1 MPINTNTPSNYWQNQ
16 NAIQLANMTDTQRAI
31 YQATQQKQGRTNA
44 AITGGAGIADIIS
57 GGIGQRRAEGDIDM
71 LGAEGDSIREQMKNL
86 KAPGAM
92 DSETTAAAVRNAT
105 ILGGVSNQQDDSSEL
120 AAAKMAID
128 AGGDPANIQRALTE
142 ANERKDA
149 TERQQQQG
157 AFNQGL
163 GYAQQDARAG
173 YDQEMQGLGM
183 DYDENQ
189 RALQMAQQESL
200 MAQQQKQGGVQNAVS
215 GGMNFLQNDGI
226 NTIKGLFGGDDK
238 TTTGTGGAGMFGAKD
253 TPFGTGGLEGAPK
266 LFDGSVQGQGL
277 DQDQKFNMLRGPD
290 LTGVGVMS
298 NKNQLQ
304 RRSNLEDIFDY
315 KPYRE
320 SEDFQEPFSMDQ
332 WYGDAGT
339 SSLNPYTYEQGGA
352 VQATPGAFNHD
363 NGDGEFQTGE
373 NEILGFAQTANGLED
388 TGIRMTGGEFVINPE
403 QAKGMEKAYD
413 KAKKKKNPSKADL
426 MALFEAVR
434 FLDEPQFD
442 KADSIDG
449 WPFTV

>member
-1 MPINTNTPSNYWQNQ
+1 MPQNTNTPSNYWQNQ
-16 NAIQLANMTDTQRAI
+16 NAIQLANMTPDQRAK
-31 YQATQQKQGRTNA
+31 YQSTQQKQGRTNA
-44 AITGGAGIADIIS
+44 AITGGAGIADIIG
-57 GGIGQRRAEGDIDM
+57 GGIGQRQAEGDIDM

-200 MAQQQKQGGVQNAVS
+200 MAQQQKQGGIQNAVS

-226 NTIKGLFGGDDK
+226 NTIKG
-238 TTTGTGGAGMFGAKD
+238 MFGNGGGGGSNAQMSYGGEGNIGD
-253 TPFGTGGLEGAPK
+253 LLGGLGDFGKTPLEVPSSDQIAAQGIK
-266 LFDGSVQGQGL
+266 VQ
-277 DQDQKFNMLRGPD
+277 
-290 LTGVGVMS
+290 
-298 NKNQLQ
+298 
-304 RRSNLEDIFDY
+304 E
-315 KPYRE
+315 
-320 SEDFQEPFSMDQ
+320 
-332 WYGDAGT
+332 
-339 SSLNPYTYEQGGA
+339 
-352 VQATPGAFNHD
+352 TPGAFNHD
-363 NGDGEFQTGE
+363 DGDGEFQEGE
-373 NEILGFAQTANGLED
+373 NEMMLMAQQAGGLED
-388 TGIRMTGGEFVINPE
+388 TGIRMTGGEFVINPK
-403 QAKGMEKAYD
+403 QAKGMEKAYA
-413 KAKKKKNPSKADL
+413 KVKKKKNPSRQDL
-426 MALFEAVR
+426 MALYDAVR

-442 KADSIDG
+442 
-449 WPFTV
+449 

>member
-1 MPINTNTPSNYWQNQ
+1 MPPNTNTPSNYWQNQ
-16 NAIQLANMTDTQRAI
+16 NAIQLANMTPEQRAN
-31 YQATQQKQGRTNA
+31 YQSTQQKQGRTNA
-44 AITGGAGIADIIS
+44 AITGGAGIADIIG
-57 GGIGQRRAEGDIDM
+57 GGIGQRQAEGDIDM

-149 TERQQQQG
+149 TDRQQQQG

-183 DYDENQ
+183 DYDQNQ
-189 RALQMAQQESL
+189 NALQMAQQESL
-200 MAQQQKQGGVQNAVS
+200 MAQQQKQGGVRNAVS

-226 NTIKGLFGGDDK
+226 NTIKGLFGNGDGK
-238 TTTGTGGAGMFGAKD
+238 TTTGTGGTGDFGFKEKQ
-253 TPFGTGGLEGAPK
+253 GLSYNAA
-266 LFDGSVQGQGL
+266 QGQGL
-277 DQDQKFNMLRGPD
+277 SQVQKLDMLRSGTSPDMGPQGIFP
-290 LTGVGVMS
+290 TGVNDLLGNLGAMS
-298 NKNQLQ
+298 GPN
-304 RRSNLEDIFDY
+304 SASF
-315 KPYRE
+315 
-320 SEDFQEPFSMDQ
+320 
-332 WYGDAGT
+332 A
-339 SSLNPYTYEQGGA
+339 QGGV
-352 VQATPGAFNHD
+352 VQKTPGAFKHD
-363 NGDGEFQTGE
+363 DGDGKFQEGE
-373 NEILGFAQTANGLED
+373 NEMILMAQQAGGLVD
-388 TGIRMTGGEFVINPE
+388 TGIRQTGGEFVINPE

-413 KAKKKKNPSKADL
+413 RAKKKKNPSKADL

-442 KADSIDG
+442 
-449 WPFTV
+449 

>member
-1 MPINTNTPSNYWQNQ
+1 MPPNTNTPSNYWQNQ
-16 NAIQLANMTDTQRAI
+16 NAIQLANMTPEQRAN
-31 YQATQQKQGRTNA
+31 YQSTQQKQGRTNA
-44 AITGGAGIADIIS
+44 AITGGAGIADIIG
-57 GGIGQRRAEGDIDM
+57 GGIGQRQAEGDIDM

-92 DSETTAAAVRNAT
+92 DAATTAAAVRNAT

-142 ANERKDA
+142 ANAQKDA
-149 TERQQQQG
+149 VEKQQQQG

-163 GYAQQDARAG
+163 GYAQKDARAG

-200 MAQQQKQGGVQNAVS
+200 MAQQLKQGGVRNAVS

-226 NTIKGLFGGDDK
+226 NTIKGMFGNGGGDE
-238 TTTGTGGAGMFGAKD
+238 TTTGTGGAGDFGFKEKQ
-253 TPFGTGGLEGAPK
+253 GLSYNAA
-266 LFDGSVQGQGL
+266 QGQGL
-277 DQDQKFNMLRGPD
+277 SQVQKLDMLRSGTSPDMGPQGIFP
-290 LTGVGVMS
+290 TGVNDLLGNLGAMS
-298 NKNQLQ
+298 GPN
-304 RRSNLEDIFDY
+304 SASF
-315 KPYRE
+315 
-320 SEDFQEPFSMDQ
+320 
-332 WYGDAGT
+332 A
-339 SSLNPYTYEQGGA
+339 QGGV
-352 VQATPGAFNHD
+352 VQKTPGAFKHD
-363 NGDGEFQTGE
+363 DGDGKFQEGE
-373 NEILGFAQTANGLED
+373 NEMILMAQQAGGLVD
-388 TGIRMTGGEFVINPE
+388 TGIRQTGGEFVINPE

-413 KAKKKKNPSKADL
+413 RAKKKKNPSKADL

-442 KADSIDG
+442 
-449 WPFTV
+449 

>member
-1 MPINTNTPSNYWQNQ
+1 MSINTNTPSNYWQNQ
-16 NAIQLANMTDTQRAI
+16 NAIQLANMTDTQRAN
-31 YQATQQKQGRTNA
+31 YQSTQQKQGRTNA
-44 AITGGAGIADIIS
+44 AITGGAGIADIIG

-142 ANERKDA
+142 ANAQKDA
-149 TERQQQQG
+149 VEKQQQQG

-183 DYDENQ
+183 DYDQNQ
-189 RALQMAQQESL
+189 NALQMAQQESL
-200 MAQQQKQGGVQNAVS
+200 MAQQQKQGGIRNAVS

-226 NTIKGLFGGDDK
+226 NTIKGMFGGGTPDSI
-238 TTTGTGGAGMFGAKD
+238 TGLAEGVDFSSANLFEDGGV
-253 TPFGTGGLEGAPK
+253 
-266 LFDGSVQGQGL
+266 VQ
-277 DQDQKFNMLRGPD
+277 K
-290 LTGVGVMS
+290 
-298 NKNQLQ
+298 
-304 RRSNLEDIFDY
+304 
-315 KPYRE
+315 
-320 SEDFQEPFSMDQ
+320 
-332 WYGDAGT
+332 
-339 SSLNPYTYEQGGA
+339 
-352 VQATPGAFNHD
+352 TPGAFKHD
-363 NGDGEFQTGE
+363 DGDGEFQEGE
-373 NEILGFAQTANGLED
+373 NEMILMAQQAGGLVD
-388 TGIRMTGGEFVINPE
+388 TGIRQTGGEFVINPE

-413 KAKKKKNPSKADL
+413 RAKKKKNPSKADL

-442 KADSIDG
+442 
-449 WPFTV
+449 

>member
-1 MPINTNTPSNYWQNQ
+1 MPQNTNTPSNYWQNQ
-16 NAIQLANMTDTQRAI
+16 NAIQLANMTPEQRAN
-31 YQATQQKQGRTNA
+31 YQSTQQKQSRTNA
-44 AITGGAGIADIIS
+44 AITGGAGIADIIG
-57 GGIGQRRAEGDIDM
+57 GGIGQRQAEGDIDM

-128 AGGDPANIQRALTE
+128 AGGDPANIQRTLTE
-142 ANERKDA
+142 ANAQKDA
-149 TERQQQQG
+149 VEKQQQQG

-173 YDQEMQGLGM
+173 YDQDMQGLGM

-200 MAQQQKQGGVQNAVS
+200 MAQQQKQGGIQNAVS

-226 NTIKGLFGGDDK
+226 NTIKGMFGGGTPDPI
-238 TTTGTGGAGMFGAKD
+238 TGLAEGVNFNE
-253 TPFGTGGLEGAPK
+253 TPYNTSNLLTDLGSSPLLGNNPNNSLPSPSPQVPSSNSALQNILGYDPTSLGSTGGL
-266 LFDGSVQGQGL
+266 DG
-277 DQDQKFNMLRGPD
+277 DPN
-290 LTGVGVMS
+290 
-298 NKNQLQ
+298 
-304 RRSNLEDIFDY
+304 
-315 KPYRE
+315 
-320 SEDFQEPFSMDQ
+320 
-332 WYGDAGT
+332 T
-339 SSLNPYTYEQGGA
+339 SYAQGGV
-352 VQATPGAFNHD
+352 VQETPGVFNHD
-363 NGDGEFQTGE
+363 DGDGEFQEGE
-373 NEILGFAQTANGLED
+373 NEMMLMAQQAGGLED

-413 KAKKKKNPSKADL
+413 RAKKKKNPSKADL

-442 KADSIDG
+442 
-449 WPFTV
+449 

>member
-1 MPINTNTPSNYWQNQ
+1 MDETKFEEGGNIDLQSVLGNFLRPQQTPEQMRRSS
-16 NAIQLANMTDTQRAI
+16 AI
-31 YQATQQKQGRTNA
+31 K
-44 AITGGAGIADIIS
+44 GGAGVVDWI
-57 GGIGQRRAEGDIDM
+57 GGQRGQNQAEGDIDV
-71 LGAEGDSIREQMKNL
+71 LGAEGDSIREQMKGL

-92 DSETTAAAVRNAT
+92 DSATTAAAVRNAT
-105 ILGGVSNQQDDSSEL
+105 ILGGVGNQQDDSSEL
-120 AAAKMAID
+120 AAAKMAMD
-128 AGGDPANIQRALTE
+128 SGADPANIQRALTE

-149 TERQQQQG
+149 TNLQKQQG

-189 RALQMAQQESL
+189 RALQMAQNESL
-200 MAQQQKQGGVQNAVS
+200 MAQQLKQSGQKNAMSGGVGFLQS
-215 GGMNFLQNDGI
+215 GGVDA
-226 NTIKGLFGGDDK
+226 IKKSDLFKKASGLFGGKDK
-238 TTTGTGGAGMFGAKD
+238 TTGTGGTGMFGAKD

-277 DQDQKFNMLRGPD
+277 NQDQKLNTLRGPN
-290 LTGVGVMS
+290 LVGSGVMR
-298 NKNQLQ
+298 NENELR

-320 SEDFQEPFSMDQ
+320 SEDFKEPFSMDQ

-339 SSLNPYTYEQGGA
+339 SSLNPYTYEQGGV
-352 VQATPGAFNHD
+352 VQKTPGAFKHD
-363 NGDGEFQTGE
+363 DGDGEFQEGE
-373 NEILGFAQTANGLED
+373 NEMILMAQEAGGLVD
-388 TGIRMTGGEFVINPE
+388 TGIRQTGGEFVINPK

-413 KAKKKKNPSKADL
+413 KIKRKKDPSRQDL
-426 MALFEAVR
+426 MALYEAVR

-442 KADSIDG
+442 
-449 WPFTV
+449 